1 MKQLPNKYYLTHF
14 HEFLTFIQGPCS
26 HLLDKDDNA
35 FIQRFYQMQE
45 DAQCLFVRGLNRKS
59 ALIKRS
65 SLYYAEID
73 NHDTHLLT
81 LIKQCFY
88 AYPEENDFSDLLLV
102 LTKAELIQLL
112 KDAQVAFKVSAKKEL
127 LYDLAMQYCNF
138 TNLVSCGLTQPFIKR
153 SFDQQIQYL
162 LFLFFGDL
170 YSGLNKFSMRDMGIM
185 QTKQDVSMD
194 MARFEFMDEA
204 KSAFFYALKRR
215 QVSQFAT
222 DELCECAK
230 TLKANIIPVGTIA
243 ITHFDKFLFKLGKR
257 LLPIDHELAI
267 EALSLSAEPEAQER
281 VIREKYKQG
290 KKDWVLRALQSI
302 IDYPESEGLLAFA
315 EDFLARKYQ
324 QKRTSILTD
333 MLRQK
338 SKLVH
343 IDEIYRDQVET
354 GVKRFYQIN
363 GAQAFKT
370 ENRLWRALFGIVF
383 WYELFEIDDKAL
395 ITEFD
400 YKPQAL
406 IQNNFYEVYQHQIE
420 SRLNAITSTKLAFK
434 QISKTV
440 IENYGKTNGIF
451 RWHKSLLEVLA
462 VFFDHVEIDS
472 VTKQL
477 LAMAKDFKTLSDGY
491 PDLMVVENKILR
503 FEEVK
508 APGDQLR
515 KNQLITIR
523 QLRKNG
529 FDVSV
534 TQVEWFLDP
543 QQAYC
548 VVDIE
553 TTGGGA
559 NNHRITEIGIVKVI
573 GDKIV
578 DRWET
583 LLNPQRHIPR
593 IITQL
598 TGIDDAMVVDA
609 PLFAEVAE
617 SLSKFLADSVFVAH
631 NVNFDYGFIRNEFE
645 RIDRG
650 FRMPKLCTVREMR
663 KARPGLKSYSLAN
676 LTEYFGIDMTKHHRA
691 MSDAMAAA
699 ELLFI
704 INDFR
709 TEN

>member
-1 MKQLPNKYYLTHF
+1 MRP
-14 HEFLTFIQGPCS
+14 
-26 HLLDKDDNA
+26 
-35 FIQRFYQMQE
+35 
-45 DAQCLFVRGLNRKS
+45 
-59 ALIKRS
+59 
-65 SLYYAEID
+65 
-73 NHDTHLLT
+73 
-81 LIKQCFY
+81 
-88 AYPEENDFSDLLLV
+88 
-102 LTKAELIQLL
+102 
-112 KDAQVAFKVSAKKEL
+112 KVH
-127 LYDLAMQYCNF
+127 
-138 TNLVSCGLTQPFIKR
+138 
-153 SFDQQIQYL
+153 
-162 LFLFFGDL
+162 
-170 YSGLNKFSMRDMGIM
+170 
-185 QTKQDVSMD
+185 
-194 MARFEFMDEA
+194 
-204 KSAFFYALKRR
+204 FFYAQQRK
-215 QVSQFAT
+215 QVNQYGT
-222 DELCECAK
+222 DQLIESAK
-230 TLKANIIPVGTIA
+230 TLQANIIPVGTIA

-257 LLPIDHELAI
+257 LLPIDHQLAI
-267 EALSLSAEPEAQER
+267 DALSLSAEPEAQER

-290 KKDWVLRALQSI
+290 DKDWVLKALESI
-302 IDYPESEGLLAFA
+302 IDFPESESLLTFA

-343 IDEIYRDQVET
+343 IDEVYRNQVEI

-363 GAQAFKT
+363 GAQAFNT

-383 WYELFEIDDKAL
+383 WYELFEIDDSAL

-406 IQNNFYEVYQHQIE
+406 IQNNFYMIYDQQIE
-420 SRLNAITSTKLAFK
+420 HRLSTITSAKLAFK
-434 QISKTV
+434 QISKTMM
-440 IENYGKTNGIF
+440 EKYGKINGIF
-451 RWHKSLLEVLA
+451 RWHKSLLEVFA
-462 VFFDHVEIDS
+462 VFFDHVEIDH
-472 VTKQL
+472 VTNQL
-477 LAMAKDFKTLSDGY
+477 RAMAQDFKTFSDGF
-491 PDLMVVENKILR
+491 PDLMVVEDNRLR

-515 KNQLITIR
+515 KNQLLTIR

-529 FDVSV
+529 FDVSI

-543 QQAYC
+543 EQAYC

-559 NNHRITEIGIVKVI
+559 SNHRITEIGIVKVI

-578 DRWET
+578 DNWES

-593 IITQL
+593 NITQL
-598 TGIDDAMVVDA
+598 TGIDDAMVADA

-617 SLSKFLADSVFVAH
+617 SLSKFLADSIFVAH

-645 RIDRG
+645 RIDRQ

-676 LTEYFGIDMTKHHRA
+676 LTDYFGIDMSRHHRA
-691 MSDAMAAA
+691 MSDAVAAA
-699 ELLFI
+699 ELLYI

-709 TEN
+709 RGN